1 MTIMFNKQKPKA
13 DLQRF
18 SGKTSIIAI
27 GAELEGDLRF
37 QGAVQV
43 DGRLKGNLNAS
54 EGLVR
59 VSVEGLVEGEIR
71 APHVII
77 DGEVVGDVFAAEHLE
92 LGAKARVRGNLYYGL
107 MEMAMG
113 AQIEGRL
120 GHIKEAQRLLEAPIS
135 PENTDA

>member
-1 MTIMFNKQKPKA
+1 MWSKDKAKP

-18 SGKTSIIAI
+18 SGKTSLIAA
-27 GAELEGDLRF
+27 GAELVGDMRF

-43 DGRLKGNLNAS
+43 DGKVTGNLLAT

-59 VSVEGLVEGEIR
+59 VSVGGLVEGEVR
-71 APHVII
+71 APHIVI
-77 DGEVVGDVFAAEHLE
+77 DGEVIGDVFASGHLE
-92 LGAKARVRGNLYYGL
+92 LGARSRVRGNLHYAL

-120 GHIKEAQRLLEAPIS
+120 HHIKDGDKPLELPALV
-135 PENTDA
+135 DAEQ

>member
-1 MTIMFNKQKPKA
+1 MWNKDKNKA

-18 SGKTSIIAI
+18 SGKTSLIAV
-27 GAELEGDLRF
+27 GAELQGNLRF

-43 DGRLKGNLNAS
+43 DGKVKGNLLTS

-59 VSVEGLVEGEIR
+59 VSVQGQVEGEIR
-71 APHVII
+71 APHIVI
-77 DGEVVGDVFAAEHLE
+77 DGEVIGDIHASAHLE
-92 LGAKARVRGNLYYGL
+92 LGARARVRGNLYYGL

-120 GHIKEAQRLLEAPIS
+120 CHLQEAPRPLELPKSLS
-135 PENTDA
+135 PAE

>member
-1 MTIMFNKQKPKA
+1 MWNKEKPKA

-18 SGKTSIIAI
+18 NGKTSLIAA
-27 GAELEGDLRF
+27 GAELVGDMRF

-43 DGRLKGNLNAS
+43 DGRVTGNLLAS

-59 VSVEGLVEGEIR
+59 ISVGGMVEGEVR
-71 APHVII
+71 APHIVI
-77 DGEVVGDVFAAEHLE
+77 DGEVSGDVFASSHLE
-92 LGAKARVRGNLYYGL
+92 LGARSRVRGNLHYGL

-120 GHIKEAQRLLEAPIS
+120 CHMNEELRPLELPQPLDGGNS
-135 PENTDA
+135 